1 MKINKIL
8 ILGGAGY
15 IGSVL
20 TEHFLDRNIKVKSF
34 DNFIYKQNS
43 CVLSYLNDKNYEL
56 VYGDISSLHDID
68 NAIKDVNN
76 VIILAGLVGDPIT
89 KKYPKESL
97 EINETYLLNILNHL
111 NGKGIRKLV
120 FISTCSNYGLIKHG
134 DFADENYNLNPL
146 SLYSKAK
153 VKIENHIISMSGKT
167 DYEPT
172 ILRFATAFGISPRM
186 RFDLTVSEFIRQLA
200 LGKELVVYDT
210 NTWRPYCHVKDFA
223 RIIEMVLKSPPKI
236 VSNQIFNAG
245 ADINNYTKQMIID
258 GHYILIRK

>member
-1 MKINKIL
+1 
-8 ILGGAGY
+8 
-15 IGSVL
+15 
-20 TEHFLDRNIKVKSF
+20 
-34 DNFIYKQNS
+34 
-43 CVLSYLNDKNYEL
+43 
-56 VYGDISSLHDID
+56 
-68 NAIKDVNN
+68 
-76 VIILAGLVGDPIT
+76 
-89 KKYPKESL
+89 
-97 EINETYLLNILNHL
+97 
-111 NGKGIRKLV
+111 
-120 FISTCSNYGLIKHG
+120 
-134 DFADENYNLNPL
+134 
-146 SLYSKAK
+146 
-153 VKIENHIISMSGKT
+153 MSGKT

-258 GHYILIRK
+258 EIKNYIPNSKIKYVENGIDPRDYRVNFNKIKKCLRICTKIYYNRWY